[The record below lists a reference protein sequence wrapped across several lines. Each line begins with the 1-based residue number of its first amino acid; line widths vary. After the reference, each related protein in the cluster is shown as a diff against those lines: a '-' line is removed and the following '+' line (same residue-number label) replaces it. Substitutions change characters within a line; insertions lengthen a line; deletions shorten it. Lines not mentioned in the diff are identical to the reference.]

1 MAKTLKS
8 DLMRR
13 SIGGLLKAKRVEKG
27 LTLQELAD
35 RSELSAAFLS
45 QAERG
50 KATPSVISLLS
61 ISKALDT
68 DIQYFISPPTPA
80 KLLSRAAEPQ
90 YLELDSPIRYRVLNA
105 DIPNQRLSSLLMD
118 IPAGVELPI
127 AHRDEGEDIFFIVF
141 GEIEQEVD
149 GNNFVLTAGDCVHI
163 NTQLNHNMINKSN
176 KPAQILWVGTP
187 VIFPAHTEQD

>member
-1 MAKTLKS
+1 MAKSLKS
-8 DLMRR
+8 DRMRR

-35 RSELSAAFLS
+35 MSELSAAFLS

-50 KATPSVISLLS
+50 KATPSVISLLN

-68 DIQYFISPPTPA
+68 DIQYFIAPPTPA
-80 KLLSRAAEPQ
+80 KLVSRASDPQ
-90 YLELDSPIRYRVLNA
+90 FLDLDSPIRYRVMNA
-105 DIPNQRLSSLLMD
+105 EIPNQKLSSLLMD
-118 IPAGVELPI
+118 VPPGVELPM
-127 AHRDEGEDIFFIVF
+127 AHREEGEDVF
-141 GEIEQEVD
+141 YILSGEIEQEID

-163 NTQLNHNMINKSN
+163 NTQLNHGMVNSSS

-187 VIFPAHTEQD
+187 VLFPTNADES